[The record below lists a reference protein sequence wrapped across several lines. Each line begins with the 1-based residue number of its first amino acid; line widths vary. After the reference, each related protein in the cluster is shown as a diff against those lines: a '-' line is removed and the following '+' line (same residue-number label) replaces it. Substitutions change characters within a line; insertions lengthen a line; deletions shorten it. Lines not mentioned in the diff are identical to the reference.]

1 MKTFLSSAGSLVGH
15 PAGYPGSVLGH
26 GLHHLPLQPLSRHR
40 WHLAFSPVWQWKLNI
55 VNIRQLCSTG
65 VCEGGDRRGHTCPTL
80 SGAQCHS
87 AAPVSL
93 PRVHW
98 TTTQLL
104 YGTAISMFAPC
115 KKGPAVAFDLIL
127 LPRLSH
133 LNSTVDIVKI
143 NGLRLFIAVALNI
156 IITWVRLVELPR
168 ASTFERSITSKVAEM
183 FISYSAA
190 IMKHLHQQLNNI
202 NGQLHY
208 TVFNLGRWFYCVNRV
223 KRSPWQ
229 STMVGD
235 FFSEWTEL
243 YISDTQI
250 TRKEI
255 LGLLL

>member
-40 WHLAFSPVWQWKLNI
+40 WHLAFSPVWRWKLNI

-104 YGTAISMFAPC
+104 CFRKLDKCSQMWGQSQPGTAISMFAPC
-115 KKGPAVAFDLIL
+115 KKGPAVAFELIL
-127 LPRLSH
+127 LPHLSH

-168 ASTFERSITSKVAEM
+168 ASTFERSINKVAEM
-183 FISYSAA
+183 FISYSVA
-190 IMKHLHQQLNNI
+190 IMKHLHQHFGCYSSI
-202 NGQLHY
+202 
-208 TVFNLGRWFYCVNRV
+208 
-223 KRSPWQ
+223 
-229 STMVGD
+229 
-235 FFSEWTEL
+235 
-243 YISDTQI
+243 ISMASCIIQYL
-250 TRKEI
+250 I
-255 LGLLL
+255 LADGFIV